1 MRLLYALINFLILAL
16 GLWLVGRKSV
26 LKRFAQRR
34 EQIGRELDEAEAL
47 EAAAASS
54 CPEPEETEPK
64 LEAGPEGP

>member
-34 EQIGRELDEAEAL
+34 EQIGQLASGSTAITMP
-47 EAAAASS
+47 AA
-54 CPEPEETEPK
+54 PP
-64 LEAGPEGP
+64 